1 MNLLAARLGRIKP
14 SMTVSIN
21 IKANALRAQGKDVL
35 VLAAGEPDF
44 DTPLNIREAAKKAM
58 DEGETRYVPGRG
70 TPNLQTAIINK
81 FKKDNNISYSKEEI
95 MVGVGGKHII
105 YNAMMATLNPKDEVI
120 IPSPFWVS
128 YPDIVL
134 LADGIPVIV
143 KCGSEKNFKITPSQL
158 EENITNKTKW
168 LMLNSPSNP
177 TGAVYTPEEIQ
188 AIVELAIE
196 HDLWI
201 ISDEI
206 YARLLWVDWPHISP
220 ASIPGGA
227 ERTMVVTGFSKSF
240 AMTGWRLGVLTGP
253 KEAMKAAFACQA
265 NANSHV
271 PTFLMPAASV
281 ALTQD
286 EAVDEFCIQYVRR
299 RSILM
304 EGIDSIPGMQLV
316 EPEGAFYA
324 FIDIT
329 SSGMTSIEFADR
341 ALAEARV
348 QLIPGSLIEGGEG
361 FVRVSYATDE
371 ADIREGIARLKAWL
385 S

>member
-1 MNLLAARLGRIKP
+1 
-14 SMTVSIN
+14 
-21 IKANALRAQGKDVL
+21 
-35 VLAAGEPDF
+35 
-44 DTPLNIREAAKKAM
+44 
-58 DEGETRYVPGRG
+58 
-70 TPNLQTAIINK
+70 
-81 FKKDNNISYSKEEI
+81 
-95 MVGVGGKHII
+95 
-105 YNAMMATLNPKDEVI
+105 
-120 IPSPFWVS
+120 
-128 YPDIVL
+128 
-134 LADGIPVIV
+134 
-143 KCGSEKNFKITPSQL
+143 
-158 EENITNKTKW
+158 
-168 LMLNSPSNP
+168 
-177 TGAVYTPEEIQ
+177 
-188 AIVELAIE
+188 
-196 HDLWI
+196 
-201 ISDEI
+201 
-206 YARLLWVDWPHISP
+206 
-220 ASIPGGA
+220 
-227 ERTMVVTGFSKSF
+227 MVVTGFSKSF

-286 EAVDEFCIQYVRR
+286 EAVDEFCIQYDRR

-329 SSGMTSIEFADR
+329 GSGMTSIEFADR

>member
-1 MNLLAARLGRIKP
+1 MPEVPERFSNLAIGFTPYLVKP
-14 SMTVSIN
+14 SEDVIRWTV
-21 IKANALRAQGKDVL
+21 
-35 VLAAGEPDF
+35 GEPGF
-44 DTPLNIREAAKKAM
+44 DTPQPVVDAAIEALQAGQTKYTRGPGSMELCTQISEQLNRMWGLNSTPETVMVTPGAKQALLYAMMVTMEAG
-58 DEGETRYVPGRG
+58 DEVLVPAPAWPTYEG
-70 TPNLQTAIINK
+70 QTALLGIN
-81 FKKDNNISYSKEEI
+81 
-95 MVGVGGKHII
+95 
-105 YNAMMATLNPKDEVI
+105 
-120 IPSPFWVS
+120 
-128 YPDIVL
+128 IVFTETN
-134 LADGIPVIV
+134 DMFHPIV
-143 KCGSEKNFKITPSQL
+143 ESMRSSITDR
-158 EENITNKTKW
+158 TKAI
-168 LMLNSPSNP
+168 LLNSPNNP

-286 EAVDEFCIQYVRR
+286 EAVDEFCIQYDRR

-329 SSGMTSIEFADR
+329 GSGMTSIEFADR

-361 FVRVSYATDE
+361 YVRVSYATDE